1 MTFVSSGEYIKN
13 WRPRYF
19 LLKTDGS
26 FIGYKDKPQ
35 DSDLAYPLNNF
46 SVASKTWFP
55 VFSFRIQSLSVC
67 LSCRLHLQNV
77 S

>member
-1 MTFVSSGEYIKN
+1 MAASPPLPGEYIKN

-46 SVASKTWFP
+46 SVASEFHR
-55 VFSFRIQSLSVC
+55 S
-67 LSCRLHLQNV
+67 
-77 S
+77 